1 MTDFVRV
8 GVVGAGNI
16 SHNAHLPAY
25 KSVTNAKV
33 VAICD
38 LDIERAKKAA
48 EDFDIPHYYD
58 SVTEM
63 LANEDIDAVDICTW
77 NNAHAPV
84 AIEAANAGK
93 HVICEKPL
101 TVSVENAEKI
111 AAAIKANG
119 VKFMLAVPG
128 RFGNKNQYIR
138 KMLDSGELGEVYFGK
153 TAYVRRRGTPY
164 GWFTDKKTSGGGPII
179 DIGIHGID
187 AAWYLMGNPKP
198 VRISAQI
205 SNRIGDYQTKGVDRW
220 IGTKCPD
227 NRFDT
232 EDSGCGVIHFENGA
246 CLMFEASWAIN
257 GPAHSD
263 TLICGT
269 KAGVSL
275 DPFKVYGERNGYLSD
290 DAITMNDNNRFAS
303 ELTHFYDCVLND
315 KEPIYPI
322 EQAILMQKMLNGIYE
337 SAEKGKEVEI
347 V

>member
-1 MTDFVRV
+1 MTDIVRV

-77 NNAHAPV
+77 NSAHAPV

-198 VRISAQI
+198 VRISAQDLKPH
-205 SNRIGDYQTKGVDRW
+205 R
-220 IGTKCPD
+220 
-227 NRFDT
+227 
-232 EDSGCGVIHFENGA
+232 
-246 CLMFEASWAIN
+246 
-257 GPAHSD
+257 
-263 TLICGT
+263 
-269 KAGVSL
+269 
-275 DPFKVYGERNGYLSD
+275 
-290 DAITMNDNNRFAS
+290 
-303 ELTHFYDCVLND
+303 
-315 KEPIYPI
+315 
-322 EQAILMQKMLNGIYE
+322 
-337 SAEKGKEVEI
+337 
-347 V
+347 

>member
-1 MTDFVRV
+1 MTDIVRV

-77 NNAHAPV
+77 NSEHAPV

-246 CLMFEASWAIN
+246 TMLFEVSWALN
-257 GPAHSD
+257 APP
-263 TLICGT
+263 TEYTQICGT
-269 KAGVSL
+269 KAGATL
-275 DPFKVYGERNGYLSD
+275 NPLTIYGEDMDYL
-290 DAITMNDNNRFAS
+290 TDNR
-303 ELTHFYDCVLND
+303 LTTLNPNIFDEEIGHFLNSLRTGAPVESPLED
-315 KEPIYPI
+315 GVTV
-322 EQAILMQKMLNGIYE
+322 QRMLQGIYD
-337 SAEKGKEVEI
+337 SARLGREVEI
-347 V
+347 

>member
-1 MTDFVRV
+1 MTDIVRV

-77 NNAHAPV
+77 NSAHAPV

-138 KMLDSGELGEVYFGK
+138 KMLDSGELGI
-153 TAYVRRRGTPY
+153 
-164 GWFTDKKTSGGGPII
+164 DKCADII
-179 DIGIHGID
+179 ADL
-187 AAWYLMGNPKP
+187 YK
-198 VRISAQI
+198 S
-205 SNRIGDYQTKGVDRW
+205 
-220 IGTKCPD
+220 
-227 NRFDT
+227 
-232 EDSGCGVIHFENGA
+232 
-246 CLMFEASWAIN
+246 
-257 GPAHSD
+257 
-263 TLICGT
+263 
-269 KAGVSL
+269 KA
-275 DPFKVYGERNGYLSD
+275 
-290 DAITMNDNNRFAS
+290 
-303 ELTHFYDCVLND
+303 
-315 KEPIYPI
+315 
-322 EQAILMQKMLNGIYE
+322 
-337 SAEKGKEVEI
+337 
-347 V
+347 

>member
-1 MTDFVRV
+1 MTDIVRV

-187 AAWYLMGNPKP
+187 AAWYLMGNPK
-198 VRISAQI
+198 
-205 SNRIGDYQTKGVDRW
+205 
-220 IGTKCPD
+220 
-227 NRFDT
+227 
-232 EDSGCGVIHFENGA
+232 DSGCGVIHFENGA

>member
-1 MTDFVRV
+1 MTDIVRV

-77 NNAHAPV
+77 NSAHAPV

-138 KMLDSGELGEVYFGK
+138 KMLDSGELGEVVASFFFRGGGTPLWSYENWLLDREKGGGALFDQHVHDVDMINFLFGMPEKVSTVGK
-153 TAYVRRRGTPY
+153 TMFEKSAYDTLTTNYIYKNGMPCNTQNDWTLTSPY
-164 GWFTDKKTSGGGPII
+164 F
-179 DIGIHGID
+179 
-187 AAWYLMGNPKP
+187 
-198 VRISAQI
+198 
-205 SNRIGDYQTKGVDRW
+205 YQDFRVNFTKGTVVKDTAGFHIYRKE
-220 IGTKCPD
+220 GENEEYEVPSKNPYYEETKFFAQCILDGKPITY
-227 NRFDT
+227 NMP
-232 EDSGCGVIHFENGA
+232 EDSKNTIRIVLA
-246 CLMFEASWAIN
+246 
-257 GPAHSD
+257 
-263 TLICGT
+263 
-269 KAGVSL
+269 
-275 DPFKVYGERNGYLSD
+275 ER
-290 DAITMNDNNRFAS
+290 
-303 ELTHFYDCVLND
+303 
-315 KEPIYPI
+315 
-322 EQAILMQKMLNGIYE
+322 E
-337 SAEKGKEVEI
+337 SADKSGELVCVK
-347 V
+347 